1 MRLYNFGKH
10 IGLTKLTDREF
21 QNLSS
26 YNTAIFGRLEGLRLL
41 IFIHGQQ
48 INVHIVC
55 VQKAIKII
63 TEISTAHRSG
73 QLKKVEHWLELL
85 PLQLSKIE
93 QLNKKQ
99 LSYWATFWV
108 CQVHLFNKKRDTI
121 NVKGLIDLNGA
132 WVREICRSNCEP
144 PSTQAAAFAVNL
156 SAVHTMR
163 DPFPFEHCK
172 LLLFK
177 RDAWTRL
184 FKHGE
189 DTLTRQDLDD
199 NRADLDLDKI
209 VCFTIDG
216 NDQQA
221 HVSMH
226 RTAPAGASVLTR
238 VREYAELEVIYYKIK
253 AERRK

>member
-10 IGLTKLTDREF
+10 IGLTKLTDRELPKYTPRVF
-21 QNLSS
+21 KYNDFNCLISKLIRNLDLSS

-73 QLKKVEHWLELL
+73 QLKKVEHWLEVL
-85 PLQLSKIE
+85 PLQLSKLNNLIKTT
-93 QLNKKQ
+93 QLLGNI
-99 LSYWATFWV
+99 L
-108 CQVHLFNKKRDTI
+108 
-121 NVKGLIDLNGA
+121 
-132 WVREICRSNCEP
+132 
-144 PSTQAAAFAVNL
+144 
-156 SAVHTMR
+156 
-163 DPFPFEHCK
+163 
-172 LLLFK
+172 
-177 RDAWTRL
+177 DAWTRL

-199 NRADLDLDKI
+199 NRADLDLVKI
-209 VCFTIDG
+209 VCFTIDD

-226 RTAPAGASVLTR
+226 RTAPAGASMLTR
-238 VREYAELEVIYYKIK
+238 VREYAELEVIFYKIK
-253 AERRK
+253 AEA